1 MVRKTQYCQDVSST
15 KTDLRFNA
23 ISIKMKMDNQQEPS
37 VQHMQLCSM
46 VCGSLDGRRVWGKM
60 DTCIPMAVRPCSPE
74 IITTLFVNQLYLNT
88 K

>member
-1 MVRKTQYCQDVSST
+1 MERYFMYMVRKTRYCQDVSST

-46 VCGSLDGRRVWGKM
+46 VCGSLDGRGVWGRL
-60 DTCIPMAVRPCSPE
+60 DTRIP
-74 IITTLFVNQLYLNT
+74 LFP
-88 K
+88 